1 MGSQSKSTI
10 FYKTVIELKN
20 DINTLKIRLDNYI
33 NERAEWIKK
42 SGPAALRTVT
52 YDQPNVQ
59 TSGPKHSEEWIL
71 DRIAELT
78 GYIDAINLQLA
89 DKQVSLNRLRYQR
102 AKNSEKMS
110 PLQQKVF
117 SLSVIDGKTNKEIA
131 HELGY
136 SLGTIWNTKMEINKI
151 LDMGVS

>member
-10 FYKTVIELKN
+10 FYKTVLELKN
-20 DINTLKIRLDNYI
+20 DINTLKIRLDNCV
-33 NERAEWIKK
+33 NEREEWIKK
-42 SGPAALRTVT
+42 SGPAALRTVM

-89 DKQVSLNRLRYQR
+89 DKQASLNRLRYQR
-102 AKNSEKMS
+102 AKSSEKMS
-110 PLQQKVF
+110 TLQQKVF
-117 SLSVIDGKTNKEIA
+117 SLSVIDGKSNKEIA

-136 SLGTIWNTKMEINKI
+136 SLKHIKNLKVEVNTLFENCN
-151 LDMGVS
+151 

>member
-59 TSGPKHSEEWIL
+59 TSGPKHSEEWVL

-78 GYIDAINLQLA
+78 GYIEAINLQLA
-89 DKQVSLNRLRYQR
+89 DKQASLNRLRYQR
-102 AKNSEKMS
+102 AKSAEKMS
-110 PLQQKVF
+110 TLQQKVF
-117 SLSVIDGKTNKEIA
+117 SLSVIDGKSNKEIA

-136 SLGTIWNTKMEINKI
+136 SLKHIKNLKVEVNTLIENCN
-151 LDMGVS
+151 

>member
-10 FYKTVIELKN
+10 FYKTVLELKN
-20 DINTLKIRLDNYI
+20 DINTLKIRLDNCAS
-33 NERAEWIKK
+33 EREEWIKK

-89 DKQVSLNRLRYQR
+89 DKQASLNRLRYQR

-110 PLQQKVF
+110 TLQQKVF
-117 SLSVIDGKTNKEIA
+117 SLSVIDGKSNKEIA

-136 SLGTIWNTKMEINKI
+136 SKQRIKNIKVEVNALIEGCN
-151 LDMGVS
+151 

>member
-10 FYKTVIELKN
+10 FYKTVLELKN
-20 DINTLKIRLDNYI
+20 DINTLKIRLDNCAS
-33 NERAEWIKK
+33 EREEWIKK

-89 DKQVSLNRLRYQR
+89 DKQASLNRLRYQR

-136 SLGTIWNTKMEINKI
+136 SLKHIKNLKVEVNTLIENCN
-151 LDMGVS
+151 

>member
-20 DINTLKIRLDNYI
+20 DINTLKIRLDSYI

-59 TSGPKHSEEWIL
+59 TSGPKHSEEWVL

-78 GYIDAINLQLA
+78 GYIEAINLQLA
-89 DKQVSLNRLRYQR
+89 GKQASLNRLRYQR
-102 AKNSEKMS
+102 VKSAEKMS
-110 PLQQKVF
+110 TLQQKVF

-136 SLGTIWNTKMEINKI
+136 SKQRIKNIKVEVNAMIEGCN
-151 LDMGVS
+151 